1 MNDYLLIKF
10 LHLIGF
16 AYWLGCDLGVYY
28 TSYVVTD
35 DKQPDAVRVV
45 AARILLALDQ
55 VPRMSMTMMLPLG
68 THLAWAMGVL
78 PIDASLVAVVWLV
91 CVAWLVSVITLH
103 RASPGPVR
111 SRLAQVDFIFRLVIA
126 AGLVAAGL
134 TAWVM
139 GGPVPYWIAA
149 KYALFGGMVG
159 LGLIIRIK
167 LGPFG
172 PAFGELAAG
181 RAGAAENRIIRNS
194 LDATR
199 PWVLGIWACIL
210 LSAALGIHLL

>member
-16 AYWLGCDLGVYY
+16 AYWLGCDLGVFY

-45 AARILLALDQ
+45 AAKILLALDQ

-78 PIDASLVAVVWLV
+78 PVDAALVAGVWLV
-91 CVAWLVSVITLH
+91 GIAWLASVITLH
-103 RASPGPVR
+103 RASPGAFR
-111 SRLAQVDFIFRLVIA
+111 TRLARVDFVFRLVVA
-126 AGLVAAGL
+126 AGLVVAGL
-134 TAWVM
+134 VAWIG
-139 GGPVPYWIAA
+139 GGPLPYWVAA
-149 KYALFGGMVG
+149 KYALFGAMVG
-159 LGLIIRIK
+159 LGLMIRIK

-172 PAFGELAAG
+172 PAFGALAAG
-181 RAGAAENRIIRNS
+181 QAGDTENRVIRNS
-194 LDATR
+194 LAATR
-199 PWVLGIWACIL
+199 PYVLGIWACIL
-210 LSAALGIHLL
+210 LSAAFGIHLL